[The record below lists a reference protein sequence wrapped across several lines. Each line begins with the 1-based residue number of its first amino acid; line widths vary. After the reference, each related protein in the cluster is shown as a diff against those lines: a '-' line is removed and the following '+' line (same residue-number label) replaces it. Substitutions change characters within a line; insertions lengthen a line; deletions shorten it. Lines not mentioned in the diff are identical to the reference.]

1 MKKILT
7 ILLVL
12 VLALTG
18 MVSCD
23 MLPDFGLSNEDL
35 GLPSLG
41 GKDDETAPTLEDAKS
56 YLFNIY
62 KDANAAPK
70 NDYDVVA
77 LVKVDGVSFD
87 VTWKVSVDSITVKK
101 STKDG
106 FYTVDLPSKNDA
118 DVAYVLTATIKDAD
132 GKTIDV
138 AFNKTLPVIDATGI
152 VAKPVEGTAYKF
164 FMEQANLGLTLFA
177 TNKDE
182 QDHKYISMT
191 LDPKAAADYFVEVVG
206 EGYKIYTKADDGSK
220 LYVHAKLVEKSDGKF
235 SKYIGLAASTDCV
248 FVYNETINALVVE
261 LPAGTAKVK
270 YAVGTYNAF
279 ETIGISEESYFS
291 AENTGV
297 SQFPACFMESSY
309 AETLTPDERPVA
321 DDPADGSTLTIQQA
335 IALGETKIKDQY
347 TTNKYYVTGVITEI
361 TNDTY
366 GNMYIA
372 DSNGNSILVYG
383 TYSADGKT
391 RYDDLDV
398 KPVVG
403 DTVTVYGVIGM
414 FNAAQLKNAWIT
426 SHTAAGGGNT
436 PVVPSVELEV
446 VDPVVGTAYKFGMV
460 QGKLNDGKVYF
471 LNGLLDGNSIY
482 MTTTTDA
489 TKAVDVYLEAAD
501 NGYYLYAIV
510 GEAKQYINFVSVTG
524 TDGKEHINA
533 KYEAA
538 PSTVYTYNTEKKT
551 VTTLIDGEEYW
562 LGTRN
567 DKTYTTV
574 GPVKVSYNGFY
585 NQFYGEAVAHEHSY
599 EAVVTAPTC
608 TEAGYTTHTCECG
621 DSYTDTPVDALGHN
635 YENGVCTGCGLA
647 EAHTH
652 KHEAVVTAP
661 TCTEAGYT
669 TYTCACGDSYT
680 ADPVDALG
688 HTEGAA
694 ATCEAAQTC
703 TVCGAE
709 IAPKLDH
716 TYVDGACSACGAK
729 DPDYYFEMTIAE
741 ALAAADDT
749 KVIVSGTVCAINTAW
764 SDSYGNISVT
774 ITDADGNTLYLYRL
788 KANVALGDI
797 ITAKGTMATYNSNR
811 QMAQGGTA
819 EITGHDSSYDYA
831 QMTIAEAI
839 KVADNTNVI
848 VTGTVVKINT
858 AYSEQYGN
866 ISVTIADENGN
877 QLYLYRLTG
886 NVALN
891 DVIQVKGA
899 MATYNGSRQVAGGTF
914 EKVGTHTCSTYTDAT
929 CGAAAACVVCGAT
942 TGEPTGLHTYADAT
956 CTAPKTC
963 TECGATEGEPADHTY
978 VNGVCSVCGKEEGA
992 AEPVVETL
1000 ATFTFGDNGSA
1011 SHVDGSDLG
1020 ASTSYT
1026 EGNYTLSLTGMSKVF
1041 GPAYDATGNSCIK
1054 LGTSKVVGTF
1064 SFTVDENVTEVIIYV
1079 AGYKANSTN
1088 INVNGEA
1095 YTVTSASNN
1104 GEYTAIVV
1112 DTTTTKT
1119 VTFTTVSGGVRCM
1132 IDSIVFNG
1140 YAQ

>member
-35 GLPSLG
+35 GLPSVNG
-41 GKDDETAPTLEDAKS
+41 EKPTVEEAKN
-56 YLFNIY
+56 YLFQTY
-62 KDANAAPK
+62 KDAKTETPT
-70 NDYDVVA
+70 DYDVVS
-77 LVKVDGVSFD
+77 VVIIKGVTFN
-87 VTWKVSVDSITVKK
+87 VTWTSDNAKVVVAESSKDKHVKI
-101 STKDG
+101 
-106 FYTVDLPSKNDA
+106 
-118 DVAYVLTATIKDAD
+118 DVPAANEEAFTYKLTATVSLD
-132 GKTIDV
+132 GESAAVEFTRTV
-138 AFNKTLPVIDATGI
+138 PVIKENTN
-152 VAKPVEGTAYKF
+152 VAVGPQVGTAYNLAYAHGGMENDVYYITG
-164 FMEQANLGLTLFA
+164 FMSGYYMATSTDVNEAVNVYVEQTTGGYYMYCISYGEKLYIDMYANGNYVNAQFAKTPGVVYTYNEELSTFVATVTGQDYMLGVKRA
-177 TNKDE
+177 ANDE
-182 QDHKYISMT
+182 GKYYTTIGPVNPNQS
-191 LDPKAAADYFVEVVG
+191 ADYYWLNFYE
-206 EGYKIYTKADDGSK
+206 
-220 LYVHAKLVEKSDGKF
+220 
-235 SKYIGLAASTDCV
+235 STIPDQ
-248 FVYNETINALVVE
+248 E
-261 LPAGTAKVK
+261 PA
-270 YAVGTYNAF
+270 
-279 ETIGISEESYFS
+279 
-291 AENTGV
+291 
-297 SQFPACFMESSY
+297 P
-309 AETLTPDERPVA
+309 
-321 DDPADGSTLTIQQA
+321 
-335 IALGETKIKDQY
+335 Y
-347 TTNKYYVTGVITEI
+347 TTPEEIVNAAYALAQDTTLEGGNYTLTGVITEVKDAYSSQYKNVTVVI
-361 TNDTY
+361 QV
-366 GNMYIA
+366 GNMSDKLITCYRIKGTGA
-372 DSNGNSILVYG
+372 DQIG
-383 TYSADGKT
+383 
-391 RYDDLDV
+391 
-398 KPVVG
+398 VG
-403 DTVTVYGVIGM
+403 DTITVKGVI
-414 FNAAQLKNAWIT
+414 KNYKGT
-426 SHTAAGGGNT
+426 VEFDAGSVILSWEDTGNGT
-436 PVVPSVELEV
+436 TVDPQPPVPSVELDV

-471 LNGLLDGNSIY
+471 LDGTMNGFY
-482 MTTTTDA
+482 MNTTTDA

-510 GEAKQYINFVSVTG
+510 GEAKQYINFVSATG
-524 TDGKEHINA
+524 TDGKTHINA
-533 KYEAA
+533 KYEAT

-567 DKTYTTV
+567 DNTYTTV

-585 NQFYGEAVAHEHSY
+585 NQFYAEAVAHEHSY

-608 TEAGYTTHTCECG
+608 TVAGYTTHTCECG

-635 YENGVCTGCGLA
+635 YENGVCTNCGLA

-688 HTEGAA
+688 HTGGAA

-788 KANVALGDI
+788 KTNVALGDI
-797 ITAKGTMATYNSNR
+797 ITAKGTMDTYNSNR

-819 EITGHDSSYDYA
+819 EITGHDSGYDYA
-831 QMTIAEAI
+831 EMTIAEAI

-891 DVIQVKGA
+891 DVIKVKGA
-899 MATYNGSRQVAGGTF
+899 MATHNGSRQVAGGTF
-914 EKVGTHTCSTYTDAT
+914 EKVGTHTCSNYTEAT

-963 TECGATEGEPADHTY
+963 TECGATEGEPAGHTY
-978 VNGVCSVCGKEEGA
+978 VNGVCSGCGKEEGT
-992 AEPVVETL
+992 AEPVTASKTMAELITSEGWTSSTTKQSFELDEVVSVKIDGGSNTGKAYNGDHIRIYATDTPAGTITITLAEGYELVSVTVSAQTGTYAFLYVDGGSTDISNVETAVSGSSVVL
-1000 ATFTFGDNGSA
+1000 TSVKNGSNGKQVRVTA
-1011 SHVDGSDLG
+1011 I
-1020 ASTSYT
+1020 
-1026 EGNYTLSLTGMSKVF
+1026 E
-1041 GPAYDATGNSCIK
+1041 
-1054 LGTSKVVGTF
+1054 VV
-1064 SFTVDENVTEVIIYV
+1064 
-1079 AGYKANSTN
+1079 YKA
-1088 INVNGEA
+1088 VA
-1095 YTVTSASNN
+1095 
-1104 GEYTAIVV
+1104 
-1112 DTTTTKT
+1112 
-1119 VTFTTVSGGVRCM
+1119 
-1132 IDSIVFNG
+1132 
-1140 YAQ
+1140 